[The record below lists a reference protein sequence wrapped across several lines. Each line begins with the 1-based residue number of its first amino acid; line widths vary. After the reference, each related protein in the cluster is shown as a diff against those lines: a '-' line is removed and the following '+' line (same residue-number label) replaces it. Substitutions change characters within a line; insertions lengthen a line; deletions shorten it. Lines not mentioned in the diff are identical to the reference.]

1 MWLTNNH
8 LIAKSDRLIFN
19 TIFLSSFYLI
29 LMSLLTLTLPPLK
42 FTSLSASL
50 NVLLSYTFNKSYLGC
65 FSYTGYSLFI
75 GVLQGLILN
84 SVLMLSSSLMTS
96 FSSLCRWLPSSYVI
110 LCHSAQ
116 HHWTCL
122 SDFLVNTS
130 TSVGHWHFEFNMLQM
145 NFMIFPKHPPSV
157 NFSLPCIFI
166 LLHGTTI
173 HPVFQP
179 IC

>member
-19 TIFLSSFYLI
+19 TFFLSSFYLI
-29 LMSLLTLTLPPLK
+29 LMSLLTVTLPPLK
-42 FTSLSASL
+42 FISLSASL
-50 NVLLSYTFNKSYLGC
+50 NVLLSFNKSYLGC
-65 FSYTGYSLFI
+65 FSFTGYPLFI

-84 SVLMLSSSLMTS
+84 SVLMLSYSLMTS
-96 FSSLCRWLPSSYVI
+96 FSSLCRWLPSSFVNP
-110 LCHSAQ
+110 CHSAQ

-122 SDFLVNTS
+122 SDFLVNSS
-130 TSVGHWHFEFNMLQM
+130 TSVGHRHFEFNMLQM

-157 NFSLPCIFI
+157 NFSLPYIFI